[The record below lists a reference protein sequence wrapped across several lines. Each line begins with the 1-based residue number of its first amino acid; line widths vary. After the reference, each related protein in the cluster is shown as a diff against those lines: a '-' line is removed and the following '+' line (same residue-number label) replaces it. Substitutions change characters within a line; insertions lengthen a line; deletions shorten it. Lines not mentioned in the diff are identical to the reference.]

1 MADELRFIDPAFS
14 CEVVLRGVSKS
25 LYEAGRGQ
33 FERLKDLR
41 SLGLSGY
48 FEDAGFHTR
57 HHHLMKKTCS
67 PLLRCKQI
75 IQEKRYR
82 PEEE

>member
-1 MADELRFIDPAFS
+1 MADELCFIDPAFS

-25 LYEAGRGQ
+25 LYEAGREQ

-41 SLGLSGY
+41 SLGLSGH

-57 HHHLMKKTCS
+57 RYHLQERRWTAKKTL
-67 PLLRCKQI
+67 PQGVD
-75 IQEKRYR
+75 E
-82 PEEE
+82 